1 MSDTNIKPT
10 DPPSSAAL
18 QADEPEPEPKPVAT
32 SPEPRPTPPPA
43 PLARSD
49 QALTGWVGWIAFAAI
64 MAILV
69 GVFHMFQGLVALLS
83 KGYYLVAAS
92 GLTIHVDYTG
102 WGWVHIVLGAVL
114 IVAGIGLITG
124 RMWAR
129 ILGVGLAAL
138 SALVNVA
145 FLAASPIWSTIMVAF
160 DVLVIWALTVHG
172 REMKALDEDGL
183 STTLD

>member
-10 DPPSSAAL
+10 DPPSSAGL
-18 QADEPEPEPKPVAT
+18 QADQSEPVAT
-32 SPEPRPTPPPA
+32 EPAPRPTPPPA

-83 KGYYLVAAS
+83 QGYYLVAES

-102 WGWVHIVLGAVL
+102 WGWVHIILGAVL

-129 ILGVGLAAL
+129 VLGVGLAAL

-145 FLAASPIWSTIMVAF
+145 FLAASPVWSTIMVAF

-172 REMKALDEDGL
+172 REMKALDEEGV
-183 STTLD
+183 SPGRLD